1 MKWLS
6 SRLNTI
12 QIGTT
17 HIDYVTSDVYMQRVL
32 KRDSLRHFGVSNKV
46 YFLYL
51 QAEFKQQWFLFL
63 HSLSGKV
70 SEWKY
75 LIEFILTFS
84 VKKIRVIRKYDIVYQ
99 LGRIRIEHM
108 NCRKMGPYKT
118 SFSKSFG
125 YFVL

>member
-75 LIEFILTFS
+75 LFEFIFTFS

-108 NCRKMGPYKT
+108 NCRKIGPYKT

>member
-75 LIEFILTFS
+75 LFEFIFTFS

-108 NCRKMGPYKT
+108 NCRKIGPYKT

-125 YFVL
+125 YFIL